1 MLKIN
6 LIISMCVFSILLTFT
21 SIIKNKTRIIEKN
34 IYKVD
39 KRIALKEK
47 DLNEIELDY
56 HYLSSPSNISN
67 KLNNLAFINYSPMD
81 FSRIYLD
88 YEDFTSAEKKMS
100 ILKNNDEKKAKKK

>member
-1 MLKIN
+1 MLKVN
-6 LIISMCVFSILLTFT
+6 LIISICIFSILLAFT

-56 HYLSSPSNISN
+56 HYLSSPSNIFN
-67 KLNNLAFINYSPMD
+67 KLSNLTIIDYSPMD
-81 FSRIYLD
+81 FSRIYLN
-88 YEDFTSAEKKMS
+88 YKDFIDSQKKITILKIDNEKKT
-100 ILKNNDEKKAKKK
+100 KKK

>member
-1 MLKIN
+1 MLKVN
-6 LIISMCVFSILLTFT
+6 LIISICIFSILLAFT

-56 HYLSSPSNISN
+56 HYLSSPSNIFN
-67 KLNNLAFINYSPMD
+67 KLSNLTIIDYSPMD
-81 FSRIYLD
+81 FSRIYLN
-88 YEDFTSAEKKMS
+88 YEDFTNIKKKMS
-100 ILKNNDEKKAKKK
+100 ILTNNNEKKAKKK

>member
-1 MLKIN
+1 MINYKFFISITIFLIML
-6 LIISMCVFSILLTFT
+6 FFT

-39 KRIALKEK
+39 KRIALKEQ

-67 KLNNLAFINYSPMD
+67 KLSNLTILDYSPMD
-81 FSRIYLD
+81 FSRIYLN
-88 YEDFTSAEKKMS
+88 YEDFITSQKKISTLRTNSEKKPQ
-100 ILKNNDEKKAKKK
+100 KK

>member
-1 MLKIN
+1 MLKVN
-6 LIISMCVFSILLTFT
+6 LIISILIFSILLTFT

-34 IYKVD
+34 IFKID

-67 KLNNLAFINYSPMD
+67 KLNNLLIMDYSPMD

-88 YEDFTSAEKKMS
+88 YEDFTKAEKKMS
-100 ILKNNDEKKAKKK
+100 ILKNNNEKKAKKK